1 MTVVRA
7 VQNGDAV
14 EARRLNARLQP
25 LWDLFKE
32 FSSLRVIY
40 ASVDLLGL
48 CRAEPPRP
56 ILPLSGA
63 ARQRIADVL
72 RTLDLS

>member
-1 MTVVRA
+1 VALVRA
-7 VQNGDAV
+7 AQSGDAAA
-14 EARRLNARLQP
+14 ARRLNASLEP
-25 LWDLFKE
+25 LWALFKE

-40 ASVDLLGL
+40 ACADLLGI

-63 ARQRIADVL
+63 ARQRVVDTLKVL
-72 RTLDLS
+72 TLS